1 MHQNYDNDVTHDL
14 PTRLGAL
21 VKALI
26 DLDVLEQ
33 LVGEDGRFY
42 YRVTDYGRQF
52 IKGVTNDFRLK

>member
-1 MHQNYDNDVTHDL
+1 MHQDYDDDQIMDRYDALTA
-14 PTRLGAL
+14 AL
-21 VKALI
+21 V

-52 IKGVTNDFRLK
+52 IKGVNHDFRLK